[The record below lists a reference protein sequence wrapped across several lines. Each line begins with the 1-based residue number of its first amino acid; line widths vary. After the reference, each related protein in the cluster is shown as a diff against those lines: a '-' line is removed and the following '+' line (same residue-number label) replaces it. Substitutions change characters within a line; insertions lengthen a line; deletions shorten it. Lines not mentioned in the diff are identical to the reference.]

1 VRNDSQQDIAGWAGD
16 SRDGVVR
23 ALQDLRRRG
32 WVRTGRQRIDVLD
45 LYALS
50 RRAEG

>member
-1 VRNDSQQDIAGWAGD
+1 MSQQDLAGWAGV

-23 ALQDLRRRG
+23 ALKELRDDG
-32 WVRTGRQRIDVLD
+32 LITTGRGRIEVLD
-45 LYALS
+45 LYAIS